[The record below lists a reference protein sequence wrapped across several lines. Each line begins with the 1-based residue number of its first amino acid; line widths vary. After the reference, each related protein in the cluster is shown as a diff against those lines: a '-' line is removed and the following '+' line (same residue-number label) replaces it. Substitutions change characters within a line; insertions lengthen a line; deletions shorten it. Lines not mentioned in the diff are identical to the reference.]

1 MKTFDELDPKALNE
15 SVFKLIGSDWM
26 LITAGNMESYNTMT
40 ASWGGLG
47 HLWNLDVCFCF
58 VRPTRHT
65 HGFMERSETFSISF
79 FEEKYRE
86 ALDYCGSH
94 SGKDVDKAK
103 ETGLTPVSGDRGTV
117 YFDEARIVLECEK
130 IYYQDIN
137 PDHFLDSSIESHYP
151 IKDYHRMYIGRVLK
165 ALKV

>member
-1 MKTFDELDPKALNE
+1 MKTFNKFDPKVLNE

-26 LITAGNMESYNTMT
+26 LITAGNEGSYNSMT

-58 VRPTRHT
+58 IRPTRYT
-65 HGFMERSETFSISF
+65 HGFMERSETFSICF
-79 FEEKYRE
+79 FEEKYRK

-103 ETGLTPVSGDRGTV
+103 ETGLTPVSGEKGTV
-117 YFDEARIVLECEK
+117 YYDEARIVLLCEK
-130 IYYQDIN
+130 IYYQDII
-137 PDHFLDSSIESHYP
+137 PGQFLDSGLESHYP
-151 IKDYHRMYIGRVLK
+151 IKDYHRMYIGKIIK